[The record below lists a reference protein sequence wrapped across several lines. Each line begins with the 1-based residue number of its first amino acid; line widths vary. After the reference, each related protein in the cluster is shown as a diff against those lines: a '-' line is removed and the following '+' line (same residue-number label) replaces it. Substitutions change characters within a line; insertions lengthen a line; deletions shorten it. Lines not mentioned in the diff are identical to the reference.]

1 MKMGYE
7 KTSLKGYAGNFRT
20 LVESKDRLFAE
31 TNVGIQVPRPITTDV
46 LVYLHRIRQDPN
58 HPVDKYVKM
67 LQSDIHL
74 GVVRLATETIFNLCD
89 EFEDKAGVQVNNG
102 DVIGLVI
109 GGAYVHFS
117 RNEDGLWRFNA
128 DDAGVMAKTNCM
140 RALKGQGVIVV
151 DETDYV
157 LPPTTNAKNEA
168 QKLWTA
174 KKLTVLPD
182 GGWILRQ
189 HDPSSIEEKL
199 EQSGFNA
206 LKLPQPET
214 GGIR

>member
-7 KTSLKGYAGNFRT
+7 KTSLKGYAGNFLT
-20 LVESKDRLFAE
+20 LVESKDRIFAE
-31 TNVGIQVPRPITTDV
+31 TNVGIQVPRPITTEV
-46 LVYLHRIRQDPN
+46 LVYLHRIRQDPK

-74 GVVRLATETIFNLCD
+74 GVDRLATETVFNLCD
-89 EFEDKAGVQVNNG
+89 EFEDKAGVAVSNG

-117 RNEDGLWRFNA
+117 KNEEGLWRFDP
-128 DDAGVMAKTNCM
+128 DDAGVMAKTNCIK
-140 RALKGQGVIVV
+140 ALIGQGVIVV
-151 DETDYV
+151 DETDYT
-157 LPPTTNAKNEA
+157 LDPTTNSKNEA

-189 HDPSSIEEKL
+189 NDPSNIEDKL
-199 EQSGFNA
+199 KQSG
-206 LKLPQPET
+206 LKK
-214 GGIR
+214 IRTDQD